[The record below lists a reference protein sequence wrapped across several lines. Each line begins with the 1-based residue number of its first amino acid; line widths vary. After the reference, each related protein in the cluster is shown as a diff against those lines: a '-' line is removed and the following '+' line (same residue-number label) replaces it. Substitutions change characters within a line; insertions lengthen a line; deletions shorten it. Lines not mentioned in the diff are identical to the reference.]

1 MSTNHPRPKQTK
13 APSPPPHLYLP
24 ADIYKLLLR
33 CLLPQPRSPDK
44 ELPTAT
50 SPHLAQ
56 HPLPRAEAAPTTWL
70 KTTPC
75 LSARTALS
83 KLLRRRHYGAGA
95 ALPLLAAASTAS
107 CHFVWPALAL
117 PSRWALKWRPARLAV
132 SWLHSGT
139 VQSQL

>member
-1 MSTNHPRPKQTK
+1 MSTNHPRPK

-24 ADIYKLLLR
+24 ADIYKLLLK

-50 SPHLAQ
+50 SPHLAR
-56 HPLPRAEAAPTTWL
+56 HPLPRADAAPTTWL
-70 KTTPC
+70 RTTPC
-75 LSARTALS
+75 PSARTAPS
-83 KLLRRRHYGAGA
+83 KLLWPRHYRVGA
-95 ALPLLAAASTAS
+95 ALPLLVAASTAS
-107 CHFVWPALAL
+107 HHFVWPALAL
-117 PSRWALKWRPARLAV
+117 PSRRALKWRPARLAV